1 MTRNPSNQRPILKIA
16 RSPISWMLEI
26 AVVAGIFCIIVIT
39 LQSWAN
45 LPNSIPIH
53 FEMGGK
59 PDATGSKKL
68 IWLFPSLSILVY
80 VAFTVLRQFPHTF
93 NYIWGITEQ
102 NVAKQYQLAIN
113 LLDWNKAEFMWIFA
127 FIEWQIIQI
136 SLGHSAELTVDFFRV
151 VMPLFLVTNG
161 LYFLQAYQA
170 R

>member
-1 MTRNPSNQRPILKIA
+1 MTRNPSNQRPILTIA

-26 AVVAGIFCIIVIT
+26 AAVAGIFCIIVIT

-45 LPNSIPIH
+45 LPNNIPIH

-80 VAFTVLRQFPHTF
+80 VAFTVLRHFPHTF

-127 FIEWQIIQI
+127 FIEWQIIQV
-136 SLGHSAELTVDFFRV
+136 SLGHSAKFNAAFFPV
-151 VMPLFLVTNG
+151 VLLVFFVTNG
-161 LYFLQAYQA
+161 LYFWQAYQA